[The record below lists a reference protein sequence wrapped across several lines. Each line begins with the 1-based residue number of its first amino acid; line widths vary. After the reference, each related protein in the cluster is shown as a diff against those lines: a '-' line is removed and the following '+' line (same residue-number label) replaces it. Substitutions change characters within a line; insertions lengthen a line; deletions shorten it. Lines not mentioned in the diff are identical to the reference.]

1 MRMGLLAQALDEGSD
16 IVPED
21 KLTGAVLGKRVATFL
36 PEQPP
41 PRVWQRVPLMGYG

>member
-21 KLTGAVLGKRVATFL
+21 KLTGAVLGKRLATFL

-41 PRVWQRVPLMGYG
+41 PRV